1 MADIVEL
8 MAFADQRIKNND
20 IGFTERV
27 DVALALLKSLGILSH
42 QRANLTCTRH
52 RLFCGGLVS
61 AYDNNS
67 YVEVYSRRQGDL
79 HLRGQSTRCI
89 DWLDGCVAEGSLIP
103 PNPRFTYAKGK
114 LELGTMLNHYLAY
127 ATKTFSNPVVRDPN
141 SKAA

>member
-20 IGFTERV
+20 IEFGDRV

-42 QRANLTCTRH
+42 QRASLTCTKH

-61 AYDNNS
+61 AYDNKS

-79 HLRGQSTRCI
+79 FQRGHSTRVI
-89 DWLDGCVAEGSLIP
+89 HWLDKCVEEDLLIP

-114 LELGTMLNHYLAY
+114 LELGSLLKHYLAY
-127 ATKTFSNPVVRDPN
+127 ASKTFSNPVVRDP
-141 SKAA
+141 KREAA